1 MTAKQY
7 LRQLR
12 NIKGLIAAKEEKIQE
27 LRARSSLSRNV
38 FAQVPHTGFTRDR
51 MSGLVVKLCDLEA
64 KLVKD
69 KIRLVELEKDII
81 GRIDALEEPAYRELL
96 TLRYVN
102 GHKWE
107 KIALKLRY
115 NYQWVHKLHARAL
128 RQFEKMI

>member
-1 MTAKQY
+1 
-7 LRQLR
+7 
-12 NIKGLIAAKEEKIQE
+12 
-27 LRARSSLSRNV
+27 
-38 FAQVPHTGFTRDR
+38 
-51 MSGLVVKLCDLEA
+51 MSGLVVKIYDLEA

-107 KIALKLRY
+107 EIAVRM
-115 NYQWVHKLHARAL
+115 NFAFRWVHTLHGRAL
-128 RQFEKMI
+128 RSLENLL